1 VLESLTHIKRQKD
14 QRPSMKPFPA
24 LPTKRDGFATQERFL
39 LWRVS
44 MQIGKEKLM
53 WMYEKMVEIRYY
65 EETMAAV
72 YMEGKLPPAIQ
83 KGLAFDI
90 GGGPVPGEMHLA
102 AGQEPVAVGVCAHLS
117 DDDTVVGTHRPHHFA
132 IAKGVP
138 LDAMTAEMFGK
149 VTGLGKGKGGHMH
162 LFDNAHKFSCSGIV
176 GASMPIACGAALAA
190 KKMGKNW
197 VSIAFFGEGAANQG
211 AFHESLNL
219 AAVWKL
225 PVVFVCEDNQWAISV
240 PKAKATSVQWV
251 TDRAAGYGIPG
262 IRVADNDA
270 VAVFE
275 AMAPAIARA
284 RRGDGPTLIEVRTD
298 RYFGH
303 FQGDPESYRPK
314 DEVAHLRARDP
325 IGLLS
330 KLLKERSLMSP
341 EEEAAVVEKAQQRVT
356 RAFAFAANSAYPN
369 AQDALADVFVQDH
382 ASTRALV

>member
-1 VLESLTHIKRQKD
+1 
-14 QRPSMKPFPA
+14 
-24 LPTKRDGFATQERFL
+24 
-39 LWRVS
+39 

-149 VTGLGKGKGGHMH
+149 VT
-162 LFDNAHKFSCSGIV
+162 
-176 GASMPIACGAALAA
+176 
-190 KKMGKNW
+190 
-197 VSIAFFGEGAANQG
+197 
-211 AFHESLNL
+211 
-219 AAVWKL
+219 
-225 PVVFVCEDNQWAISV
+225 
-240 PKAKATSVQWV
+240 
-251 TDRAAGYGIPG
+251 DRAAGYGIPG

-284 RRGDGPTLIEVRTD
+284 RRGDGPSLIEVRTD

-303 FQGDPESYRPK
+303 FQGDPESYRPQ